1 MIVGSRLGGLGWRHI
16 EQAAA
21 EGELLLAVAA
31 GEEAE
36 VADAVEVLGQDMEQE
51 AADELFGGEGQGLEA
66 AVMAVVPP
74 TEADLTVL
82 DGEEAVV
89 GDGDAVGVAAEV
101 VEDLV
106 GAGEGGL
113 GVDDPLGLAEGLEV
127 AGEGVGVI
135 ESGEGVAELEPA
147 GAEGLLEQFEE
158 EAAEQAGQDANGE
171 EEAGA
176 AGDPAVTVGSDA
188 AAGDDA
194 VQVRVQLKSLTPRMQ
209 HGEEADLGAE
219 VFGV

>member
-1 MIVGSRLGGLGWRHI
+1 MTV
-16 EQAAA
+16 
-21 EGELLLAVAA
+21 VAPA
-31 GEEAE
+31 
-36 VADAVEVLGQDMEQE
+36 
-51 AADELFGGEGQGLEA
+51 
-66 AVMAVVPP
+66 
-74 TEADLTVL
+74 EADLTVL

-89 GDGDAVGVAAEV
+89 GDGDAVGVLAEV

-127 AGEGVGVI
+127 AAKGGGVI

-147 GAEGLLEQFEE
+147 GLEGLLEQFEE

-176 AGDPAVTVGSDA
+176 AGDPAVTIGSDA

-194 VQVRVQLKSLTPRMQ
+194 VQVRVQREHLPPGMQ
-209 HGEEADLGAE
+209 DGEEADLGTE
-219 VFGV
+219 MFGV

>member
-1 MIVGSRLGGLGWRHI
+1 MRKSSGGGGSPGSKRPTTNRRPRRTGRALEQGSSGKLLEQGMIVGSRLGGLGWRHI

-36 VADAVEVLGQDMEQE
+36 VADAVEVFGQDMEQE

-89 GDGDAVGVAAEV
+89 GDGDAGGCSGRGSRGTWWGPAK
-101 VEDLV
+101 
-106 GAGEGGL
+106 GGL
-113 GVDDPLGLAEGLEV
+113 A
-127 AGEGVGVI
+127 
-135 ESGEGVAELEPA
+135 
-147 GAEGLLEQFEE
+147 
-158 EAAEQAGQDANGE
+158 
-171 EEAGA
+171 
-176 AGDPAVTVGSDA
+176 
-188 AAGDDA
+188 
-194 VQVRVQLKSLTPRMQ
+194 
-209 HGEEADLGAE
+209 
-219 VFGV
+219 

>member
-1 MIVGSRLGGLGWRHI
+1 
-16 EQAAA
+16 
-21 EGELLLAVAA
+21 
-31 GEEAE
+31 
-36 VADAVEVLGQDMEQE
+36 
-51 AADELFGGEGQGLEA
+51 
-66 AVMAVVPP
+66 MAVVAPA
-74 TEADLTVL
+74 EADLTVL

-89 GDGDAVGVAAEV
+89 GDGDAVGVLAEV

-113 GVDDPLGLAEGLEV
+113 GVDDSLGLAEGLEV
-127 AGEGVGVI
+127 AGEGVGVV
-135 ESGEGVAELEPA
+135 ERGEGVAELEPA

-158 EAAEQAGQDANGE
+158 EAAEQAGEDANGE

-209 HGEEADLGAE
+209 HGEEADLGAK
-219 VFGV
+219 VFRV

>member
-36 VADAVEVLGQDMEQE
+36 VADAVEVFGQDMEQE

-127 AGEGVGVI
+127 AGEGGGVI
-135 ESGEGVAELEPA
+135 ESGQGVAELEPA

-176 AGDPAVTVGSDA
+176 AGDPAVTVGERCRRRGRRSAGEGA
-188 AAGDDA
+188 A
-194 VQVRVQLKSLTPRMQ
+194 
-209 HGEEADLGAE
+209 EEPDPTNAARRRSRSRRQ
-219 VFGV
+219 GV

>member
-1 MIVGSRLGGLGWRHI
+1 MTV
-16 EQAAA
+16 
-21 EGELLLAVAA
+21 VAPA
-31 GEEAE
+31 
-36 VADAVEVLGQDMEQE
+36 
-51 AADELFGGEGQGLEA
+51 
-66 AVMAVVPP
+66 
-74 TEADLTVL
+74 EADLTVL

-89 GDGDAVGVAAEV
+89 GDGDAVGVLAEV

-106 GAGEGGL
+106 GPGEGAL

-127 AGEGVGVI
+127 ASEGVGVI
-135 ESGEGVAELEPA
+135 ERGEGVAELEPA

-158 EAAEQAGQDANGE
+158 EAAEQAGEDANGE

-194 VQVRVQLKSLTPRMQ
+194 VQVGVKREHLPPGMQ
-209 HGEEADLGAE
+209 DGEEADLGAE
-219 VFGV
+219 VFGI

>member
-36 VADAVEVLGQDMEQE
+36 VADAVEVFGQDMEQE

-66 AVMAVVPP
+66 AVMAVVAPA
-74 TEADLTVL
+74 EADLTVL

-89 GDGDAVGVAAEV
+89 GDGDAVGVLAEV

-113 GVDDPLGLAEGLEV
+113 GVDDSLGLAEGLEV
-127 AGEGVGVI
+127 AGEGVGVV
-135 ESGEGVAELEPA
+135 ERGEGVAELEPA

-158 EAAEQAGQDANGE
+158 EAAEQAGEDANGE

-209 HGEEADLGAE
+209 HGEEADLGAK
-219 VFGV
+219 VFRV

>member
-1 MIVGSRLGGLGWRHI
+1 
-16 EQAAA
+16 
-21 EGELLLAVAA
+21 
-31 GEEAE
+31 
-36 VADAVEVLGQDMEQE
+36 
-51 AADELFGGEGQGLEA
+51 
-66 AVMAVVPP
+66 MAVVPP

-89 GDGDAVGVAAEV
+89 GDGDAVGVAPEV

-127 AGEGVGVI
+127 AGEGGGVI
-135 ESGEGVAELEPA
+135 ERGEGVAELEPA
-147 GAEGLLEQFEE
+147 GAEGLLEPFEE
-158 EAAEQAGQDANGE
+158 EAAEKAGEDANRE
-171 EEAGA
+171 EEETGA
-176 AGDPAVTVGSDA
+176 AGDPAVTLGSDA

-209 HGEEADLGAE
+209 HSEEADLGAK
-219 VFGV
+219 VFRV

>member
-21 EGELLLAVAA
+21 EGEFLLAVAA

-36 VADAVEVLGQDMEQE
+36 VADAVEVFGQDMEQE
-51 AADELFGGEGQGLEA
+51 AADELFGREGHGLEA
-66 AVMAVVPP
+66 AVMTVVPP
-74 TEADLTVL
+74 TETDLTVL

-89 GDGDAVGVAAEV
+89 GDGDAVGVLAEV

-127 AGEGVGVI
+127 EGEGGGIV
-135 ESGEGVAELEPA
+135 ERGEGVAELEPA

-158 EAAEQAGQDANGE
+158 EAAEQAGQDEDGE
-171 EEAGA
+171 EETGA

-194 VQVRVQLKSLTPRMQ
+194 VQVGVKREHLPPGMQ
-209 HGEEADLGAE
+209 DGEEADLGAE

>member
-1 MIVGSRLGGLGWRHI
+1 MIVERRLGGLGWRPI

-51 AADELFGGEGQGLEA
+51 ASDELFGREGQGLEV
-66 AVMAVVPP
+66 AVMAVVAPA
-74 TEADLTVL
+74 ESDLTVL

-127 AGEGVGVI
+127 AGEGVGVV
-135 ESGEGVAELEPA
+135 ESGQGVAELKPA
-147 GAEGLLEQFEE
+147 GAEGLLEPFEE
-158 EAAEQAGQDANGE
+158 EAAEQAGEDADGE
-171 EEAGA
+171 EETGA

-188 AAGDDA
+188 ATGDDA
-194 VQVRVQLKSLTPRMQ
+194 VQVGVKREHLPPGKQD
-209 HGEEADLGAE
+209 GEEADLGAE
-219 VFGV
+219 VFGI

>member
-1 MIVGSRLGGLGWRHI
+1 MTV
-16 EQAAA
+16 
-21 EGELLLAVAA
+21 VA
-31 GEEAE
+31 
-36 VADAVEVLGQDMEQE
+36 
-51 AADELFGGEGQGLEA
+51 
-66 AVMAVVPP
+66 P

-89 GDGDAVGVAAEV
+89 GDGDAVGVLTEV

-106 GAGEGGL
+106 GAGEGAL

-135 ESGEGVAELEPA
+135 ESGARGAAELEPA

-158 EAAEQAGQDANGE
+158 EAAEQAGEDANGE

-194 VQVRVQLKSLTPRMQ
+194 VQVGVKREHLPPGMQ
-209 HGEEADLGAE
+209 DGEEADLGPE
-219 VFGV
+219 VFGI

>member
-1 MIVGSRLGGLGWRHI
+1 
-16 EQAAA
+16 
-21 EGELLLAVAA
+21 
-31 GEEAE
+31 
-36 VADAVEVLGQDMEQE
+36 
-51 AADELFGGEGQGLEA
+51 
-66 AVMAVVPP
+66 MAVVAPA
-74 TEADLTVL
+74 EADLTVL

-89 GDGDAVGVAAEV
+89 GDGDAVGVLAEV

-135 ESGEGVAELEPA
+135 ERGEGVAELEPA
-147 GAEGLLEQFEE
+147 GAKGLLEQFEE
-158 EAAEQAGQDANGE
+158 ETAEQAGQDPDGE

-176 AGDPAVTVGSDA
+176 AGDPAVTIGSDA

-194 VQVRVQLKSLTPRMQ
+194 VQVRVKREHLPPGMQ
-209 HGEEADLGAE
+209 DGEETDLGAK
-219 VFGV
+219 VFRV